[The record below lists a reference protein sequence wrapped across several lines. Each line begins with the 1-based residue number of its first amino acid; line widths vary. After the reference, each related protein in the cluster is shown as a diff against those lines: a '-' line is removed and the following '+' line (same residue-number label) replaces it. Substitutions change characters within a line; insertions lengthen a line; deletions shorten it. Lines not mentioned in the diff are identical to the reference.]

1 MREVIDGIYH
11 WTARH
16 DPIGSDVSS
25 YFVASSGAIIDPKL
39 PDGGFEAL
47 PEEPKVVVLTSGH
60 HHRDA
65 GRIARQYGIPVRG
78 LESAAEHIGSDLE
91 IDVVEDGGEAADGVT
106 LVQIGA
112 LAPDEGVAHVA
123 VGPGAL
129 VFADGVMRHGGD
141 LAFPPDK
148 LIGDDPEQVKL
159 ELQDAY
165 TKLLPRD
172 FDVLLFAHGDPIA
185 SGGKERL
192 RDWLA
197 GDG

>member
-11 WTARH
+11 WTVHH
-16 DPIGSDVSS
+16 DPIKAEVSS
-25 YFVASSGAIIDPKL
+25 YLVPSAGAIIDPKI
-39 PDGGFEAL
+39 PEGGLDAL

-65 GRIARQYGIPVRG
+65 GRVAREYDIPVRA
-78 LESAAEHIGSDLE
+78 LKQAAEHIGRHLDVA
-91 IDVVEDGGEAADGVT
+91 VVEGGEEAADGVT
-106 LVQIGA
+106 LVHIGA
-112 LAPDEGVAHVA
+112 LAPDEGAAHVA

-129 VFADGVMRHGGD
+129 VFADGVMRHGAELG
-141 LAFPPDK
+141 FPPDK
-148 LIGDDPEQVKL
+148 LIGEDPEQVKL

-165 TKLLPRD
+165 TKLLPRE
-172 FDVLLFAHGDPIA
+172 FDVLLFAHGDPIS